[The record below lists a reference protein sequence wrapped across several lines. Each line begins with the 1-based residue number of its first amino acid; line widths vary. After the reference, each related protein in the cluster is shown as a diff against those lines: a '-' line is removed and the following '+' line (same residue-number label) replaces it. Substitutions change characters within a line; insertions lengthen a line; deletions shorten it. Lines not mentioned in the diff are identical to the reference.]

1 MGQKFTYT
9 FELDAEIEKLQT
21 KLGAA
26 QKVLA
31 GVMQSGK
38 APGIEKSIT
47 SIEKAIGRL
56 QEKASTPITSEAA
69 FGSLQKESSAIGLKL
84 KELTKQIGGLANLS
98 KSERFELLPADTQ
111 KRVSDAAAAIA
122 TFTTARDKAAKKSDE
137 LLSKERA
144 LSRVTKEKGDLEAK
158 IAKNST
164 IQKTA
169 EDSAKAISREI
180 VQLQAR
186 QKELGSE
193 EDALRRVEAAR
204 KAAEAA
210 KASGASPAEV
220 SFESGLGDAQRHLE
234 AVREVAAALMDKEQA
249 QKAATATAEK
259 YSKTIQQDQVRLQG
273 LTASYEGLEKEVKD
287 LEAAMKSGSSK
298 QQTAAWKELR
308 QAAQDLGV
316 SMDGIPVRRSQ
327 KAIDELLS
335 RLNALEEDGYKELEI
350 AIQQYTNEV
359 QEVVTANEQ
368 ASTSIARGNEEF
380 REQKQ
385 IMADRNAF
393 AQRIKDF
400 VGLKG
405 AAMLART
412 ALRSAMQSVKELDA
426 AMTEM
431 SVVTDLSVGDY
442 WEQLPEY
449 TERASAL
456 GLSIKD
462 AYEAATL
469 FYQQGLKTNEVVAI
483 SNETLKMAR
492 IAGLSAEDATNKMT
506 AALRGFNM
514 ELNETSAQK
523 VSDVYSELAA
533 ITASDVNEISTA
545 MTKTASIAANAGM
558 EFETT
563 AAFLSQI
570 IETTRESAETA
581 GTAMKTVIARFQEL
595 KKDPAEIGEVDGE
608 IVDAN
613 KIETAL
619 RSVGVALRD
628 SSGQFRDL
636 DDVFLELSSK
646 WNTLDTNTQRYIAT
660 IAAGSRQQSRFIAMM
675 SDYGRTQELVNAA
688 NNSSGASNRQFEK
701 TLESLE
707 SKLNQLKNSWDTFT
721 MGILNNEAIKFGV
734 DVLTKLLNVINK
746 VTEGFGGFSGTISK
760 LGFVFMAFKIGQKLV
775 QKFSNHVLGLFQ
787 QIGASWRGELN
798 NIKQDTNNTINEIQ
812 NKKSATQSN
821 PAIAKDGHYKG
832 FRERIFEPIHQG
844 TAIKKTQ
851 QSANT
856 AISSAAEGTSV
867 KEAIAGKTISGGARN
882 GSSLQ
887 GYAFNETFSPAVIN
901 DFKNQFKAA
910 LASVEPDIKKVE
922 AAWEQLEAEIGDM
935 EPVAAIDKIES
946 KMKEMGSSTASISVT
961 KDTQAAAQEP
971 VKKQPGLLSRT
982 ASAIKESVS
991 GTASGIAKA
1000 RNAGKASR
1008 AIASARG
1015 KETLATTI
1023 KATFEGKKVSFD
1035 QVFDVKSLETI
1046 KKQFVDKMKQM
1057 GQSEAEIKLAWER
1070 VEGTMKDGDVV
1081 AVMNQLDKEL
1091 ADVKNGAIAAGNAM
1105 DGIDAT
1111 MQNTAETAG
1120 ALGEETAESTKANLE
1135 SVSSAISNVG
1145 GAAMGIGSAFG
1156 MIGEIFRSLGLD
1168 PIADGFDAVAK
1179 VLMFVGSALMIIPPI
1194 ITVIN
1199 VALSTPP
1206 LGIILLIIGA
1216 IVVGLLLIG
1225 SIIASLVKKNSA
1237 AERLKEAQAAAEEA
1251 KETAQAA
1258 KEAYEELLTSK
1269 SDYDSLIN
1277 TIENLTEGT
1286 TAWKNAVQELAEQIT
1301 NLIELYPQLA
1311 QYVDWSK
1318 GYMSISDAGWTFL
1331 LDQQAQVVSNAQ
1343 GLYLQRQMD
1352 LGKISQNSARDSK
1365 LEAEKAFYKA
1375 VGEENK
1381 EKYRSLYQ
1389 GINDA
1394 IREYGMESQEYYKAV
1409 SDMTNYLATNDNKGK
1424 TEFEAWLKTNKA
1436 YQQEVSAMKNLNAAF
1451 FRSVGSREAKASKY
1465 YNAIANSLIASY
1477 DVARGTKGSNEYKN
1491 ITNTDKD
1498 TAVGRANET
1507 LGGQGKNG
1515 DKHFWNNGDNKTNQ
1529 RLKDLMAKEGLSST
1543 GVETT
1548 DMATL
1553 LKAKTGEVIDADT
1566 IEKAG
1571 KGADEMLAE
1580 KLHDAYVVEEMGAAV
1595 DEIYN
1600 LTKTNKQVRDLYGES
1615 LDIEIMSDA
1624 EIDKIK
1630 DVSKVTKDALKE
1642 QADVIEK
1649 ARKDIDLQLQKI
1661 YGDDGVVAS
1670 AFIGSYD
1677 DARRFLD
1684 MYNSMLAGAG
1694 REMATAFSTLFGTLT
1709 EEEKIAFLGTYEDV
1723 NWSSSIEGAAAL
1735 KEMLKSNDATA
1746 QSFARSVL
1754 KIESAFFSATAQA
1767 SEMFSRLGQDTIQE
1781 LAADGDICATEI
1793 LELAKSN
1800 KTLATMLDN
1809 TGVSATTLG
1818 DYFELLAD
1826 GTLNAKTV
1834 SKDFIKV
1841 LEKLNRASS
1850 TIQDSFAFLDTWE
1863 ASRSGTEIGEG
1874 FAEMR
1879 DAMFEL
1885 YNKGAYGD
1893 QALMD
1898 YILAYINEEQW
1909 QKILAANDGNI
1920 ANAQKEVL
1928 TSLKDFGT
1936 NLKAEWA
1943 KIVKSDAFSGYG
1955 FTLNEDGSLTID
1967 FSLVGSTEELRQKLL
1982 DMGYA
1987 EAMADAL
1994 IADLQT
2000 YGPNVAAEL
2009 QKLDAAEALTD
2020 WLESSVKNINGK
2032 KIIDEGEFLAF
2043 IKKAGINE
2051 TVAKKAL
2058 QQAKIEVKSAL
2069 TSEGTLADWARQAVE
2084 EYIAGK
2090 DTFDIAGT
2098 YELLLE
2104 LGLDDK
2110 AAKAQLAQLATS
2122 FEDMRFTLNGQD
2134 VKAAGENLSTMT
2146 YNGTAYPTI
2155 EGLTDAY
2162 VDEKTK
2168 AAQLKSTIE
2177 QARITTEALS
2187 IAQGAA
2193 AAYGVQASAEGF
2205 NRLLSKLTL
2214 GLSSLLGIEIEAP
2227 TISIDS
2233 FTNDVLNQFDSRF
2246 AARLEAYDAVLNPK
2260 SGLED
2265 GDAQK
2270 VIDYIDS
2277 NKGWGEPGTADA
2289 YTDNG
2294 KLYSETMDK
2303 PEASDYETPYDWLF
2317 VLNQDLE
2324 DIVRKREKLERKY
2337 QKLLEDENASF
2348 QDIVNARNNRRAA
2361 LGDEKAQQQKIIT
2374 DAIDHSNELWK
2385 ALPEGLKA
2393 YLSYDSKTGEVS
2405 VSSTYDTA
2413 SIDPE
2418 TREKWD
2424 EFIAELIENEE
2435 AIHSAHDS
2443 IEDID
2448 DSIEEMNEEGRDE
2461 TTDYYNRIRDAL
2473 IAGRQEEIDALVD
2486 INDSVQE
2493 AQEALYDQ
2501 IQKNID
2507 EQRQA
2512 RENEKTEEDI
2522 SDKEARLAY
2531 LRRDTSG
2538 ANVLEIAAI
2547 EKELAEQKEE
2557 YRDSLI
2563 DQALTNLQDANDEAA
2578 KQRERQIS
2586 LMEAQLEAYQNSDEL
2601 WTDVAAIF
2609 ATSMEMIAGGADF
2622 GSTPMGELLRKYEV
2636 DNENINP
2643 YEVEDWEK
2651 ENKTNSS
2658 KSAVYFQENPSS
2670 VADAPVQ
2677 AGSQFESAE
2686 TLANPKTIASGALT
2700 HHTDEITG
2708 ERFIYDGR
2716 GVYLKESDATVNDE
2730 GDYTW
2735 PKGTPYY
2742 RRKFLHGGLADF
2754 TGPAWLDGTKSSPEL
2769 VLNAQDTHNFILLK
2783 DILSDILNGTSTL
2796 KKQEADSGKGG
2807 DNYYDIEINVD
2818 NISEDYDVE
2827 QLADKI
2833 KSMIYEDSVY
2843 RNVNTI
2849 NLIR

>member
-1 MGQKFTYT
+1 MSQKFTYT

-21 KLGAA
+21 KLSAA
-26 QKVLA
+26 QKSLA

-144 LSRVTKEKGDLEAK
+144 LSKVTKEKGDLEAK

-186 QKELGSE
+186 QKQLGSE
-193 EDALRRVEAAR
+193 EEALRRVEAAR

-220 SFESGLGDAQRHLE
+220 SFESGLGDAQRHLD
-234 AVREVAAALMDKEQA
+234 AVREIAAALTDKEQA

-287 LEAAMKSGSSK
+287 LDAAMKSGSSK

-359 QEVVTANEQ
+359 QGVVTANEQ

-385 IMADRNAF
+385 IMTDRDAF
-393 AQRIKDF
+393 VQRIKDF

-688 NNSSGASNRQFEK
+688 NNSAGASNQQFEK

-707 SKLNQLKNSWDTFT
+707 SKLNQLKNAWDTFT

-734 DVLTKLLNVINK
+734 DILTKLLNIINK

-798 NIKQDTNNTINEIQ
+798 NIKQDTNNAINEIQ
-812 NKKSATQSN
+812 NKKSAAQNN

-832 FRERIFEPIHQG
+832 FRERIFEPIHQDA
-844 TAIKKTQ
+844 AIKKTQ
-851 QSANT
+851 QSANA
-856 AISSAAEGTSV
+856 AISSAEEGTSV
-867 KEAIAGKTISGGARN
+867 KKAIAGKTISGGARN
-882 GSSLQ
+882 GNSLQ
-887 GYAFNETFSPAVIN
+887 GYAFNETFSPAVISN
-901 DFKNQFKAA
+901 FKTQFKEA

-935 EPVAAIDKIES
+935 EPIAAIDKIES
-946 KMKEMGSSTASISVT
+946 KMKEMGNSTASISVT
-961 KDTQAAAQEP
+961 NGTKVAAQEP
-971 VKKQPGLLSRT
+971 VQKQPGLLSRT

-991 GTASGIAKA
+991 GTTSGIAKA

-1008 AIASARG
+1008 AIASGRG
-1015 KETLATTI
+1015 GEKGLAETI
-1023 KATFEGKKVSFD
+1023 KATFTGKQIRFD
-1035 QVFDVKSLETI
+1035 QVFDVKSLDTL
-1046 KKQFVDKMKQM
+1046 KNQFVTKMKNM
-1057 GQSEAEIKLAWER
+1057 KASEEDIKRAWGQVEAEIKSNQDINA
-1070 VEGTMKDGDVV
+1070 VFDTMD
-1081 AVMNQLDKEL
+1081 AQLEQ
-1091 ADVKNGAIAAGNAM
+1091 VKNKANEAGGAFSEM
-1105 DGIDAT
+1105 DAK
-1111 MQNTAETAG
+1111 MENTADTAG
-1120 ALGEETAESTKANLE
+1120 ALGEETANSTKANLE

-1145 GAAMGIGSAFG
+1145 SAAMGISAAFG

-1168 PIADGFDAVAK
+1168 AIADGFDAVAK

-1216 IVVGLLLIG
+1216 IVIGLLLIG
-1225 SIIASLVKKNSA
+1225 SIIASLVKKNST
-1237 AERLKEAQAAAEEA
+1237 AEKLKEAQAAADEA
-1251 KETAQAA
+1251 RETAQAA
-1258 KEAYEELLTSK
+1258 KEAFDELLTAK
-1269 SDYDSLIN
+1269 SDYDALEK
-1277 TIENLTEGT
+1277 TIESLTEGT
-1286 TAWKNAVQELAEQIT
+1286 TAWKNAVQELAEQVT
-1301 NLIELYPQLA
+1301 ELIMLYPQLA
-1311 QYVDWSK
+1311 KYANWDK
-1318 GYMSISDAGWTFL
+1318 GYLSISEEGWDFL
-1331 LDQQAQVVSNAQ
+1331 LDQQAQVVANAQ
-1343 GLYLQRQMD
+1343 GIAAQRQID
-1352 LGKISQNSARDSK
+1352 VIQFDVDSANKS
-1365 LEAEKAFYKA
+1365 LTSNYQAFASA
-1375 VGEENK
+1375 VGGVTGQYSTLY
-1381 EKYRSLYQ
+1381 EK
-1389 GINDA
+1389 IDDA
-1394 IREYGMESQEYYKAV
+1394 INEYGVDSQEYYQAV
-1409 SDMTNYLATNDNKGK
+1409 AEMEQYIADTGGKGQ
-1424 TEFEAWLKTNKA
+1424 TEFENLLAARTKYAEESERLNN
-1436 YQQEVSAMKNLNAAF
+1436 QEMEVYRSA
-1451 FRSVGSREAKASKY
+1451 GSRQAKASSN
-1465 YNAIANSLIASY
+1465 YNAIINSLEGTY
-1477 DVARGTKGSNEYKN
+1477 DTEW
-1491 ITNTDKD
+1491 
-1498 TAVGRANET
+1498 TAAESRAKST
-1507 LGGQGKNG
+1507 LGGEGKTDSTNFWTNG
-1515 DKHFWNNGDNKTNQ
+1515 DDSTNDKLK
-1529 RLKDLMAKEGLSST
+1529 RLLAAEGLGST
-1543 GVETT
+1543 GNEKL
-1548 DMATL
+1548 DMAAL
-1553 LKAKTGEVIDADT
+1553 LKAKTGEDITPDE
-1566 IEKAG
+1566 IEKMG
-1571 KGADEMLAE
+1571 KGADNELAKKIE
-1580 KLHDAYVVEEMGAAV
+1580 AAYSVEELGDAV
-1595 DEIYN
+1595 NEIYE
-1600 LTKTNKQVRDLYGES
+1600 LTLNNDKVKDMYGDS
-1615 LDIEIMSDA
+1615 LDIEIMTDA
-1624 EIDKIK
+1624 EIDKLK
-1630 DVSKVTKDALKE
+1630 DVSDTTKAALKK
-1642 QADVIEK
+1642 QADIIED
-1649 ARKDIDLQLQKI
+1649 ARKDIDLELQKI
-1661 YGDDGVVAS
+1661 FGKKGVTAK
-1670 AFIGSYD
+1670 AFTGSYD
-1677 DARRFLD
+1677 QAKKFIDTYDKMMA
-1684 MYNSMLAGAG
+1684 NAG
-1694 REMATAFSTLFGTLT
+1694 REMATAFANMFEMMTP
-1709 EEEKIAFLGTYEDV
+1709 EEHETWFSQYEDI
-1723 NWSSSIEGAAAL
+1723 NWGSSIEGAAAL
-1735 KEMLKSNDATA
+1735 NEMLSDGNVKTRIFA
-1746 QSFARSVL
+1746 QSVL
-1754 KIESAFFSATAQA
+1754 ELESSFYSATAQA
-1767 SEMFSRLGQDTIQE
+1767 NEMYKALGSETLKE
-1781 LAADGDICATEI
+1781 LASDGKISSTEL
-1793 LELAKSN
+1793 LELAKTNEKLS
-1800 KTLATMLDN
+1800 TMLET
-1809 TGVSATTLG
+1809 TGVSASTLG
-1818 DYFELLAD
+1818 TYFELLED
-1826 GTLNAKTV
+1826 GTLNAQNATD
-1834 SKDFIKV
+1834 DFIRI
-1841 LEKLNRASS
+1841 LEKLNRASA
-1850 TIQDSFAFLDTWE
+1850 TIEDSFGFIDTWE
-1863 ASRSGTEIGEG
+1863 PSRSSTEISTAFG
-1874 FAEMR
+1874 EMR
-1879 DAMFEL
+1879 DSMLEL
-1885 YNKGAYGD
+1885 YNTGAFGD
-1893 QALMD
+1893 QALID
-1898 YILAYINEEQW
+1898 YIGAFIGEENW
-1909 QKILAANDGNI
+1909 KAILAAHSGNI
-1920 ANAQKEVL
+1920 QAAMQQVMMQV
-1928 TSLKDFGT
+1928 KDFGT
-1936 NLKAEWA
+1936 NFQAVWQSLVSAGA
-1943 KIVKSDAFSGYG
+1943 LTGVTMNA
-1955 FTLNEDGSLTID
+1955 DGAINFD
-1967 FSLVGSTEELRQKLL
+1967 FSQIESTDALRQQIIDAGWSK
-1982 DMGYA
+1982 
-1987 EAMADAL
+1987 EMADAL
-1994 IADLQT
+1994 IADAQT
-2000 YGPNVAAEL
+2000 YGQYVKEGLAA
-2009 QKLDAAEALTD
+2009 LDVEEAFVEWLTT
-2020 WLESSVKNINGK
+2020 SVKLVGNEQ
-2032 KIIDEGEFLAF
+2032 IIDQAQFEAFLEESGLDPVIAKRAIEAQG
-2043 IKKAGINE
+2043 IKI
-2051 TVAKKAL
+2051 
-2058 QQAKIEVKSAL
+2058 KSAL
-2069 TSEGTLADWARQAVE
+2069 SEGRDLEQWV
-2084 EYIAGK
+2084 K
-2090 DTFDIAGT
+2090 DALLKDAKEGGAFDLGGT

-2104 LGLDDK
+2104 LGLDDSQ
-2110 AAKAQLAQLATS
+2110 ARAQIEEMAKGLT
-2122 FEDMRFTLNGQD
+2122 DVPFTINGQK
-2134 VKAAGENLSTMT
+2134 VKAAGADLSEMS
-2146 YNGTAYPTI
+2146 YNGIKYPSMAALMEAVSDAKVEAANRKAALDQAKITAEAMSIAHATASTAGVSAMRT
-2155 EGLTDAY
+2155 GLTGMINSGIDA
-2162 VDEKTK
+2162 
-2168 AAQLKSTIE
+2168 IN
-2177 QARITTEALS
+2177 S
-2187 IAQGAA
+2187 IFGTAFAHIG
-2193 AAYGVQASAEGF
+2193 
-2205 NRLLSKLTL
+2205 SKLSAADQQYINEAVANTRSAFESHYAGEYEAISSTL
-2214 GLSSLLGIEIEAP
+2214 YGDGGLSSDIAQSIWDKIETEG
-2227 TISIDS
+2227 
-2233 FTNDVLNQFDSRF
+2233 
-2246 AARLEAYDAVLNPK
+2246 
-2260 SGLED
+2260 GLP
-2265 GDAQK
+2265 
-2270 VIDYIDS
+2270 
-2277 NKGWGEPGTADA
+2277 EPGTGTSYVDPDDI
-2289 YTDNG
+2289 T
-2294 KLYSETMDK
+2294 SPTMDDDDGG
-2303 PEASDYETPYDWLF
+2303 SDYETPYDWLF

-2324 DIVRKREKLERKY
+2324 DLIRKREKLERKY
-2337 QKLLEDENASF
+2337 QKLLENENASF
-2348 QDIVNARNNRRAA
+2348 QDIVNAREDMLASI
-2361 LGDEKAQQQKIIT
+2361 GDERAQQEKIIR
-2374 DAIDHSNELWK
+2374 DSIAKSNETWNSM
-2385 ALPEGLKA
+2385 PSGLQAWLEFDKE
-2393 YLSYDSKTGEVS
+2393 TGEVS
-2405 VSSTYDTA
+2405 VKDGYEDA
-2413 SIDPE
+2413 NIDPE

-2424 EFIAELIENEE
+2424 EYIAEMIENEE
-2435 AIHSAHDS
+2435 AIHGAQDS
-2443 IEDID
+2443 IEDLD
-2448 DSIEEMNEEGRDE
+2448 DTAEELAKEGRDE
-2461 TTDYYNRIRDAL
+2461 SSDYFNRIRDAL
-2473 IAGRQEEIDALVD
+2473 VAERQEEIDALSA

-2493 AQEALYDQ
+2493 AQDALYDQ
-2501 IQKNID
+2501 IQKSID
-2507 EQRQA
+2507 EERQA
-2512 RENEKTEEDI
+2512 RENDKTEEEI

-2538 ANVLEIAAI
+2538 ANALEIASL
-2547 EKELAEQKEE
+2547 EKELAEQKED

-2563 DQALTNLQDANDEAA
+2563 DQALTNLQDANAEAA
-2578 KQRERQIS
+2578 EQREKQIA
-2586 LMEAQLEAYQNSDEL
+2586 LLEAQLEAYQNSDEI

-2609 ATSMEMIAGGADF
+2609 STSMAMIAGGADF
-2622 GSTPMGELLRKYEV
+2622 SETPMGELLRKHEV
-2636 DNENINP
+2636 DNENLNP
-2643 YEVEDWEK
+2643 YETEDWEK
-2651 ENKTNSS
+2651 ENKTDSS
-2658 KSAVYFQENPSS
+2658 KAAVYYQDNPSS
-2670 VADAPVQ
+2670 VAPKTEDA
-2677 AGSQFESAE
+2677 QFKPSGY
-2686 TLANPKTIASGALT
+2686 LANDKKIASGALT
-2700 HHTDEITG
+2700 HVTDKVTQEKYING
-2708 ERFIYDGR
+2708 SG
-2716 GVYLKESDATVNDE
+2716 GVYLKESDAIKDSDGN
-2730 GDYTW
+2730 YLW
-2735 PKGTPYY
+2735 AKGRAYY
-2742 RRKFLHGGLADF
+2742 GKQFLHGGLADF

-2783 DILSDILNGTSTL
+2783 DILSDILSGTSTL
-2796 KKQEADSGKGG
+2796 KKQEEGSTKGG

-2818 NISEDYDVE
+2818 SISEDYDVE